1 MGGGGR
7 GGEKKRTRSP
17 VSEVEE
23 EEEGG
28 AVSSR
33 SGRATGSVM
42 GRPRRDEPKL
52 CKFCKRSSDEVP
64 WRGGA
69 SVQGVRTR
77 DGNGR
82 LHRRRQKSTSGQTPR

>member
-7 GGEKKRTRSP
+7 GGEKKRIRFP
-17 VSEVEE
+17 VAEVEEEE

-64 WRGGA
+64 GRGG
-69 SVQGVRTR
+69 
-77 DGNGR
+77 
-82 LHRRRQKSTSGQTPR
+82 